1 MDQLDPE
8 PVWCRPLIV
17 PVSGAPFQWE
27 CQAWL
32 FTCIPGPCA
41 ARMWHT
47 HPQLELP
54 VCPVAPETAGFTLL
68 FPVLLPS
75 LGISVLMAPCPSV
88 SPLVGFP
95 GVSLQF
101 SWSSTLL
108 PCCCSCPCSAGTV
121 EAPRMSPQSTSSVA
135 EEGFYSFVLR
145 KLVSRD
151 KGGFIA
157 KEKRW
162 KKNPKVMGKA
172 PHPTQAFPEPR
183 SPFQNFFPLFCPLI
197 FISCLG

>member
-54 VCPVAPETAGFTLL
+54 VCPVAPETAGLTLL

-162 KKNPKVMGKA
+162 KKKSQSDGKGTTS
-172 PHPTQAFPEPR
+172 HPGIP
-183 SPFQNFFPLFCPLI
+183 
-197 FISCLG
+197 